1 MADTFTSNLNLN
13 KPEVGASTN
22 TWGGK
27 INTDL
32 DTVDGIFNGAGDG
45 TSVGLNVGSGKTLKV
60 AGTLDIDGTIDCEG
74 GAIDNTTIG
83 GSTAAPGS
91 FTTLNSSGLAT
102 LNSITCAGTST
113 LTTVDINGGAIDGTA
128 IGANSASTVAATTVT
143 ASSHINTTGGQ
154 YQLNGT
160 NIFEKIYPVGSIY
173 INDAVSTNPGT
184 LLGFGTWV
192 AFGAGKVPVGI
203 DSSDTDFDTAEE
215 TGGGKTASTTL
226 PNHVHQW
233 YDGTRSG
240 SGSTIDFFTG
250 AVSGSF
256 NSSGNADNFSGDPD
270 TGNYYTANPTTNP
283 SITVSTIQPYI
294 VVYMWKRTA

>member
-1 MADTFTSNLNLN
+1 MADTFTTNLNLT

-32 DTVDGIFNGAGDG
+32 DTVDGIFNSAGDG

-83 GSTAAPGS
+83 ASTASTGA
-91 FTTLNSSGLAT
+91 FTTLSSSGLAT

-154 YQLNGT
+154 FQLNGT

-173 INDAVSTNPGT
+173 INAAVSTNPGT

-215 TGGGKTASTTL
+215 TGGSKTSAL
-226 PNHVHQW
+226 PNHTHQW
-233 YDGTRSG
+233 FDGTRSG
-240 SGSTIDFFTG
+240 ASSGIDFSSSFT
-250 AVSGSF
+250 SGSF
-256 NSSGNADNFSGDPD
+256 NSSGVADDFSGDPD
-270 TGNYYTANPTTNP
+270 TGDFYTANPSSSPT
-283 SITVSTIQPYI
+283 ISTIQPYI